1 VSAVLADRVTCEPM
15 RPQDLELIASV
26 EQDLYEFP
34 WTLGNFSDSLTAGYG
49 AWVFRYGPALLGY
62 AVVMMVLDEA
72 HLLNFAVHRDW
83 QGRGHGRRL
92 LAHLE
97 ALARRGGANAMFLE
111 VRPSNLPAVTLYRA
125 TGYVQIGVR
134 RHYYPAHRG
143 REDALVLRKG
153 L

>member
-1 VSAVLADRVTCEPM
+1 VSAVLADRITCEPM
-15 RPQDLELIASV
+15 RPQDVELIASV
-26 EQDLYEFP
+26 ERDVCEFP
-34 WTLGNFSDSLTAGYG
+34 WTVGNFSDSLTAGYS
-49 AWVFRYGPALLGY
+49 AWVFRYGPVLLGY

-72 HLLNFAVHRDW
+72 HLLNIGVHRDW

-92 LAHLE
+92 LAHVE
-97 ALARRGGANAMFLE
+97 GLARRGGANAMFLE
-111 VRPSNLPAVTLYRA
+111 VRPSNLPAVALYRS

-143 REDALVLRKG
+143 REDALVLRKD

>member
-1 VSAVLADRVTCEPM
+1 VIDSLAQSVTIVPMQANDLDEIVAVERN
-15 RPQDLELIASV
+15 
-26 EQDLYEFP
+26 LYEFP
-34 WTLGNFSDSLTAGYG
+34 WTRGNFEDSLAAGYS
-49 AWVFRYGPALLGY
+49 AWAARESGVLSGY
-62 AVVMMVLDEA
+62 MVTMMVLDEA

-111 VRPSNLPAVTLYRA
+111 VRPSNLPAMTLYRA